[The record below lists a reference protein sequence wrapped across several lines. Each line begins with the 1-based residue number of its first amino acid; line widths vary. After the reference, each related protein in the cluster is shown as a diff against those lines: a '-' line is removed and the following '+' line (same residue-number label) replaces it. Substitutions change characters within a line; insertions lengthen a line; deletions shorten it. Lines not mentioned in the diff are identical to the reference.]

1 MTIQEYQILAKRTCN
16 DLGSLEKNLEHM
28 TLGIISEFGEL
39 ADAYKK
45 HLAYG
50 KPLDMVNVAEEIADI
65 VWYIANEATFKK
77 YMLTNTAHI
86 GWFHYNSFTEN
97 LSETLRICGADE
109 YLRICGADEYSAGVK
124 LECVKSFALSL
135 GLSEADFYKALENN
149 IEKLKVRYP
158 EKFTTEN
165 ALNRD
170 LETERKALEK

>member
-1 MTIQEYQILAKRTCN
+1 MTIQEYQLLAKRTCN

-28 TLGIISEFGEL
+28 HLGIISEFGEL

-50 KPLDMVNVAEEIADI
+50 KPLDMVNVSEEIADI
-65 VWYIANEATFKK
+65 VWYIANEATF
-77 YMLTNTAHI
+77 MGVRLANLTDVGYSEGFISDLIELTRLCCAASYPHSFKFTHI
-86 GWFHYNSFTEN
+86 
-97 LSETLRICGADE
+97 
-109 YLRICGADEYSAGVK
+109 
-124 LECVKSFALSL
+124 KSFALSL

-170 LETERKALEK
+170 IEAERKVLEK

>member
-65 VWYIANEATFKK
+65 VWYIANEATFEGVELVNVTDVG
-77 YMLTNTAHI
+77 YS
-86 GWFHYNSFTEN
+86 NSFIYDLKEV
-97 LSETLRICGADE
+97 LSWCSKD
-109 YLRICGADEYSAGVK
+109 YHVNVK
-124 LECVKSFALSL
+124 LMRVKSFALSL

>member
-28 TLGIISEFGEL
+28 TLGVISEFGEL

-65 VWYIANEATFKK
+65 VWYIANEATF
-77 YMLTNTAHI
+77 M
-86 GWFHYNSFTEN
+86 
-97 LSETLRICGADE
+97 
-109 YLRICGADEYSAGVK
+109 GVK
-124 LECVKSFALSL
+124 LVNVTDVEYSNSFIYGLKEVLSWCNKDYHVNVKLQLVKSFALSL
-135 GLSEADFYKALENN
+135 GLSEAAFYKALENN